1 MILYFRFG
9 MDSNTSDNVEMS
21 SLSINQN
28 TSFHTTIQATS
39 MYFLLL
45 TITNGLDMF
54 MVPILITIGVIG
66 NTLSFVTFIFSNLKS
81 LSSSVYLAALAI
93 ADIGFLLC
101 VLASWITNFNVNL
114 YHQPG
119 WCQTFV
125 YLTYVFSFLSVWYVV
140 GFTVE
145 RYIAVRFPF
154 KRGDMCTVR
163 RARIVVV
170 SLALFAIVA
179 YNFAIWTSGSFL
191 MPSSSPIAGQRLCY
205 PIDPWRNF
213 LKFSSNID
221 SIITLLIPFI
231 AIAFL
236 NVNIIYVI
244 THYRHQANHFMLH
257 RVRSSN
263 AQTQSTTLANSTNVK
278 VTRMLLAVSFTFLI
292 LNVPGHFIRIYVFV
306 QSFNDPYYRPSVLY
320 YEFQRLWLYFSYM
333 NYSVNFFLYSLCGK
347 NFRMGLKSLLGQLRH
362 KRAISTSRLTFRWS
376 TRGTYSRESTKV
388 NTVRTETI
396 ELQTEPTCQ
405 PET

>member
-1 MILYFRFG
+1 MILYFRFR

-119 WCQTFV
+119 WCQAFV

-278 VTRMLLAVSFTFLI
+278 VTRMLLVVSFTFLI

-362 KRAISTSRLTFRWS
+362 KRVISTSRLTFRWS

>member
-28 TSFHTTIQATS
+28 TSFHTTTQATS

-45 TITNGLDMF
+45 TTTNGLDMF
-54 MVPILITIGVIG
+54 MVLILITIGVIG

-231 AIAFL
+231 AIAVL

-244 THYRHQANHFMLH
+244 THYRHQANNFMLH

-263 AQTQSTTLANSTNVK
+263 AQTQSTTLANSNSVK
-278 VTRMLLAVSFTFLI
+278 ITRMLLVVSFTFLI
-292 LNVPGHFIRIYVFV
+292 VNVPGHVIRIYVFV
-306 QSFNDPYYRPSVLY
+306 QSFNDPNYMPSALY
-320 YEFQRLWLYFSYM
+320 YEFQRLWLYFSYI

-347 NFRMGLKSLLGQLRH
+347 NFRMGLKSLLGQL
-362 KRAISTSRLTFRWS
+362 
-376 TRGTYSRESTKV
+376 
-388 NTVRTETI
+388 
-396 ELQTEPTCQ
+396 
-405 PET
+405 

>member
-1 MILYFRFG
+1 MTLYFRFG
-9 MDSNTSDNVEMS
+9 MDSNVSNNVEMS
-21 SLSINQN
+21 SISINQN
-28 TSFHTTIQATS
+28 TSFHTTVQATS
-39 MYFLLL
+39 IYFLLR
-45 TITNGLDMF
+45 TTTNGLDMF
-54 MVPILITIGVIG
+54 LVPILITMGVIG
-66 NTLSFVTFIFSNLKS
+66 NTLSFITFTFSTLKS

-119 WCQTFV
+119 WCQAFV

-179 YNFAIWTSGSFL
+179 YNFAIWTSGSFV

-205 PIDPWRNF
+205 PIDSWRNF

-231 AIAFL
+231 VIAVL
-236 NVNIIYVI
+236 NVHIIYVI

-263 AQTQSTTLANSTNVK
+263 APTQSTTFANSTNVK
-278 VTRMLLAVSFTFLI
+278 VTRMLLVVSFTFLI
-292 LNVPGHFIRIYVFV
+292 LNVPGHVIRIYVFV
-306 QSFNDPYYRPSVLY
+306 KSFNNPNYMPSALY
-320 YEFQRLWLYFSYM
+320 YEFQRLWLYFSYI

-362 KRAISTSRLTFRWS
+362 KRVISTSRLTFRWS
-376 TRGTYSRESTKV
+376 TRGTY
-388 NTVRTETI
+388 
-396 ELQTEPTCQ
+396 
-405 PET
+405 

>member
-1 MILYFRFG
+1 MILYFRFR

-45 TITNGLDMF
+45 KITNGLDMF

-244 THYRHQANHFMLH
+244 THYRHQTNNFMLH

-278 VTRMLLAVSFTFLI
+278 VTRMLLVVSFTFLI

-362 KRAISTSRLTFRWS
+362 KRVISTSRLTFRWS